1 MKRLRG
7 ALLRTVYARR
17 AALAIGA
24 ALVAAAIWLWL
35 GDYGWETALTEG
47 FALVLGATGIAFLVA
62 GLQGRRGDWAE

>member
-17 AALAIGA
+17 AALTIGVVLVTA
-24 ALVAAAIWLWL
+24 AMWLWF
-35 GDYGWETALTEG
+35 GDYGWETVTEG
-47 FALVLGATGIAFLVA
+47 LALVLGATGVAFVVA

>member
-17 AALAIGA
+17 AALTIGVVLVTA
-24 ALVAAAIWLWL
+24 AMWLWF
-35 GDYGWETALTEG
+35 GDYGWETGVTEG
-47 FALVLGATGIAFLVA
+47 LALVLGATGVAFVVA

>member
-17 AALAIGA
+17 AALAIGV
-24 ALVAAAIWLWL
+24 ALVAAAAWLWF
-35 GDYGWETALTEG
+35 GDYGSETALTEG
-47 FALVLGATGIAFLVA
+47 LALILGATGVAFVVA